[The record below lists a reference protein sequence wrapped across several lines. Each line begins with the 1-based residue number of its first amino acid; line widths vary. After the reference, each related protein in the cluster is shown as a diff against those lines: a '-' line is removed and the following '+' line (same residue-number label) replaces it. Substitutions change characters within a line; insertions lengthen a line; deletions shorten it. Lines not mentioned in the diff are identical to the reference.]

1 MCHLAPAFSSLFRSL
16 LNFSNSRGGGGGGNA
31 IVVYYSTAAAA
42 AAADRITAT
51 SFVYNPKHGGSWSS
65 INTVSLCVCSSTR
78 YPVTSAAAAFAALVN

>member
-1 MCHLAPAFSSLFRSL
+1 MCHLAPAFSFRSL
-16 LNFSNSRGGGGGGNA
+16 LNFSNSRGGGGGNVNA
-31 IVVYYSTAAAA
+31 IVYYSTAAAA

-65 INTVSLCVCSSTR
+65 INTVSVCSSTR